1 MNRSLAYIGIGI
13 ILAGLAL
20 AAFPLVVL
28 GVERFDIE
36 QELGLYVA
44 PVGLVVILLAAVAPD
59 PRKTTVAGAFGNPDE
74 AVTRTARHRARAP
87 VPGRYDSSEPASC
100 RFCRTFIPA
109 ELAQC
114 PRCAR
119 ARECRTCGRPLGM
132 VLDRATCPRC
142 ARPEARCDCSVL
154 EVDDQLS
161 SYGVR
166 PRGR

>member
-1 MNRSLAYIGIGI
+1 MNRSLAYIGIGV
-13 ILAGLAL
+13 ILVGLAL
-20 AAFPLVVL
+20 AAFPLVAM

-36 QELGLYVA
+36 QEVGLYVA
-44 PVGLVVILLAAVAPD
+44 PVGLVVILLAAVAAD
-59 PRKTTVAGAFGNPDE
+59 PHKTTVAGPFGNPDE
-74 AVTRTARHRARAP
+74 VATRVARRPARAP
-87 VPGRYDSSEPASC
+87 VTGRYNSKEPASC

-142 ARPEARCDCSVL
+142 ARPEALCDCGVL
-154 EVDDQLS
+154 EPDDQLS
-161 SYGVR
+161 AYLVR
-166 PRGR
+166 PLVR